1 MASSINK
8 QSISPLSID
17 GYQLPIEPKIS
28 VRGRNVIAENLIAKN
43 KDAGVVAEFWQTD
56 SYEVEIKGTL
66 IGEDASNQAD
76 ADIQAIA
83 NKCTLHKKLEVNSP
97 FLTFFGIQYI
107 VVKDWD
113 FPFTDGENNQDYTI
127 KGISIKPFDLF

>member
-1 MASSINK
+1 M
-8 QSISPLSID
+8 D
-17 GYQLPIEPKIS
+17 GYQFPIEPLIS

-56 SYEVEIKGTL
+56 SYEVEIRGRL
-66 IGEDASNQAD
+66 INDDPLTQAGD
-76 ADIQAIA
+76 DIQAIA

-113 FPFTDGENNQDYTI
+113 FPFSSGENNQDFTI